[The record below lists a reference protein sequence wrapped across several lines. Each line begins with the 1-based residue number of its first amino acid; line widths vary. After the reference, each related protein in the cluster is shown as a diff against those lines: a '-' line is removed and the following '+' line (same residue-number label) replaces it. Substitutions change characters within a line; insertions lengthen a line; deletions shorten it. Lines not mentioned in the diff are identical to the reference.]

1 MASSKH
7 VHMLQTHF
15 RNAVL
20 LEQGLAQAA
29 VPLEQGLAQAAV
41 PLEQGLAQALFAYF
55 LAPNGSI
62 VSCPNS
68 TNGLGGHFLLW
79 NHSHK

>member
-7 VHMLQTHF
+7 VHTLQTHF
-15 RNAVL
+15 CN
-20 LEQGLAQAA
+20 A

-41 PLEQGLAQALFAYF
+41 PLEQGLAQALSAYF
-55 LAPNGSI
+55 PAPNGSI